1 MSKESSNDG
10 FTVKP
15 MFNKKGFGRDL
26 FVSEGNERIREL
38 GNQSGNS
45 EERIDM
51 FDLNLYNKNNKDMY
65 SRRLSLKSVTGVSF
79 YRKDLK

>member
-1 MSKESSNDG
+1 
-10 FTVKP
+10 

-51 FDLNLYNKNNKDMY
+51 FDLNLYNKSNNDFY
-65 SRRLSLKSVTGVSF
+65 ARRLSHKSVTGVDF
-79 YRKDLK
+79 YRKDVK